1 MPPLSPSSS
10 QAVPPLSPV
19 PPFSAGPFGPSAV
32 PVSKSTPAAPVHH
45 RTAQEISE
53 DDYRESIW
61 KVRRAVGDDEINTA
75 KMPRDLSRP
84 IDKCGMRG
92 GVKG

>member
-1 MPPLSPSSS
+1 
-10 QAVPPLSPV
+10 
-19 PPFSAGPFGPSAV
+19 V

-61 KVRRAVGDDEINTA
+61 KVRRAVGGDEINTV
-75 KMPRDLSRP
+75 KITRSLCGP
-84 IDKCGMRG
+84 IDKCGMK

>member
-1 MPPLSPSSS
+1 
-10 QAVPPLSPV
+10 
-19 PPFSAGPFGPSAV
+19 V

-61 KVRRAVGDDEINTA
+61 KVRRALGDDEINTA
-75 KMPRDLSRP
+75 KMPRNLRRP

-92 GVKG
+92 VKG